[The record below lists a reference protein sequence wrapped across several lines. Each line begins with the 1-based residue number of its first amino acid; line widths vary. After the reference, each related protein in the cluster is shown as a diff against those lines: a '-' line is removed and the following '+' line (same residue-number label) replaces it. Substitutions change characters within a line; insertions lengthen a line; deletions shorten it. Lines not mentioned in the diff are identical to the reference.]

1 MKTIDYYYSTRSN
14 FTLLGAARLYGMAAK
29 FNRKLVHRP
38 ILLSVTMK
46 PLGSAPFDDR
56 PAILRNYMMRDALRV
71 AAHLGMPLLR
81 EPVHHMGPVE
91 LPSGIVI
98 AGQNAVNRGEAGD
111 VNQLSLKVLEALWVH
126 DRDIANEDVVAEL
139 VEASGYNNP
148 AALIAEALGEA
159 TQAELMRNCTEAI
172 IRGVIGAPTYF
183 VDEEPFYG
191 QDRLGY
197 VERALASAA

>member
-14 FTLLGAARLYGMAAK
+14 FTLLGAARINALAAR

-46 PLGSAPFDDR
+46 PLKSTPFDKR
-56 PAILRNYMMRDALRV
+56 PAIVRNYAMRDALRT
-71 AAHLGMPLLR
+71 AARLDIPLLR

-98 AGQNAVNRGEAGD
+98 AAQNAIGRGAAGD
-111 VNQLSLKVLEALWVH
+111 LNSLSLKVLEALWLH
-126 DRDIANEDVVAEL
+126 DRDIADEAEIAQL
-139 VEASGYNNP
+139 VEAAGFND
-148 AALIAEALGEA
+148 AGALIAEALSDA

-191 QDRLGY
+191 QDRLDY
-197 VERALASAA
+197 VESALERAG

>member
-14 FTLLGAARLYGMAAK
+14 FTLLGAARINALAAK

-46 PLGSAPFDDR
+46 PLGSTPFDDR
-56 PAILRNYMMRDALRV
+56 PAILRNYFMRDALRN
-71 AAHLGMPLLR
+71 AAHLGIPLLR

-126 DRDIANEDVVAEL
+126 DRDIANETVVAEL
-139 VEASGYNNP
+139 VEAAGYTN
-148 AALIAEALGEA
+148 AGALIDEALSEA

-191 QDRLGY
+191 QDRLDF
-197 VERALASAA
+197 VERALAASA